1 MMIEPYRDL
10 KPPECLTGRSC
21 EWWSEMVEAFDGFE
35 EEPHAREILTQAAVQ
50 LGRLEQFRESMAD
63 AGPVF
68 RDRFQ
73 QPKEHPAAAGERAAA
88 NMFRLLCREL
98 GIPPAG
104 GDSREFR
111 PGGRR

>member
-1 MMIEPYRDL
+1 MVKLQVCLR
-10 KPPECLTGRSC
+10 PPEFLTGHSA
-21 EWWSEMVEAFDGFE
+21 EWWLEMVEAFDGFE
-35 EEPHAREILTQAAVQ
+35 DEPHAREILTQTAVQ

-63 AGPVF
+63 NGPIF

-73 QPKEHPAAAGERAAA
+73 QPKENPAAAGERAAA
-88 NMFRLLCREL
+88 NLFRLLCREL

-104 GDSREFR
+104 GESCEFR